1 MKSVY
6 YYLSV
11 LIIFL
16 SACHTN
22 KSELETIKVAQFGDV
37 FIYIP
42 LYLAN
47 TKGFFKEEG
56 LKVDLINTGGDDK
69 TYAAVIGGSALFGI
83 ADPTFVA
90 IAKEQGIDGCVI
102 GSIVNSV
109 PFWALTKNPNVPQI
123 TNAAMLA
130 PYSVATFSTPST
142 AYTVQTEMF
151 KEANLP
157 TNIRQGAFGT
167 LLPMLDTGNAD
178 IALELEPNV
187 SIAVANGAKV
197 VYSFADKYP
206 DFTFTG
212 ITTSK
217 KTIDEKPEIVQHFI
231 NAITKAEKFAH
242 EYPDSAA
249 YYMAEL
255 YPDVNK
261 NIIAQAIKRMVDSNT
276 LPQNAVIS
284 PEAWKQAVALRHRM
298 GDLKSLD
305 NIESVL
311 DMNFAEKAR

>member
-90 IAKEQGIDGCVI
+90 IAKEQGIDDRKYCQQCSLL
-102 GSIVNSV
+102 GSDKKSQCSSNYECRDVSSLQRSYLLCS
-109 PFWALTKNPNVPQI
+109 F
-123 TNAAMLA
+123 
-130 PYSVATFSTPST
+130 YS
-142 AYTVQTEMF
+142 
-151 KEANLP
+151 
-157 TNIRQGAFGT
+157 I
-167 LLPMLDTGNAD
+167 
-178 IALELEPNV
+178 
-187 SIAVANGAKV
+187 
-197 VYSFADKYP
+197 YS
-206 DFTFTG
+206 
-212 ITTSK
+212 
-217 KTIDEKPEIVQHFI
+217 
-231 NAITKAEKFAH
+231 
-242 EYPDSAA
+242 
-249 YYMAEL
+249 
-255 YPDVNK
+255 
-261 NIIAQAIKRMVDSNT
+261 SN
-276 LPQNAVIS
+276 
-284 PEAWKQAVALRHRM
+284 
-298 GDLKSLD
+298 
-305 NIESVL
+305 
-311 DMNFAEKAR
+311 

>member
-90 IAKEQGIDGCVI
+90 IAKEQGIVF
-102 GSIVNSV
+102 
-109 PFWALTKNPNVPQI
+109 PFGL
-123 TNAAMLA
+123 
-130 PYSVATFSTPST
+130 
-142 AYTVQTEMF
+142 
-151 KEANLP
+151 
-157 TNIRQGAFGT
+157 
-167 LLPMLDTGNAD
+167 
-178 IALELEPNV
+178 
-187 SIAVANGAKV
+187 
-197 VYSFADKYP
+197 
-206 DFTFTG
+206 
-212 ITTSK
+212 
-217 KTIDEKPEIVQHFI
+217 
-231 NAITKAEKFAH
+231 
-242 EYPDSAA
+242 
-249 YYMAEL
+249 
-255 YPDVNK
+255 
-261 NIIAQAIKRMVDSNT
+261 
-276 LPQNAVIS
+276 
-284 PEAWKQAVALRHRM
+284 
-298 GDLKSLD
+298 
-305 NIESVL
+305 
-311 DMNFAEKAR
+311 

>member
-90 IAKEQGIDGCVI
+90 IAKEQGIEVHEI
-102 GSIVNSV
+102 
-109 PFWALTKNPNVPQI
+109 
-123 TNAAMLA
+123 AMMM
-130 PYSVATFSTPST
+130 S
-142 AYTVQTEMF
+142 
-151 KEANLP
+151 
-157 TNIRQGAFGT
+157 
-167 LLPMLDTGNAD
+167 
-178 IALELEPNV
+178 IALRFIPILLEETDKIMKAQIARGADCDRKYCQQCSLLGSDKKSQCSSDYECRDV
-187 SIAVANGAKV
+187 SSLQRSYLLCSF
-197 VYSFADKYP
+197 YSIY
-206 DFTFTG
+206 
-212 ITTSK
+212 S
-217 KTIDEKPEIVQHFI
+217 
-231 NAITKAEKFAH
+231 
-242 EYPDSAA
+242 
-249 YYMAEL
+249 
-255 YPDVNK
+255 
-261 NIIAQAIKRMVDSNT
+261 SN
-276 LPQNAVIS
+276 
-284 PEAWKQAVALRHRM
+284 
-298 GDLKSLD
+298 
-305 NIESVL
+305 
-311 DMNFAEKAR
+311 

>member
-109 PFWALTKNPNVPQI
+109 PFWALTKN
-123 TNAAMLA
+123 
-130 PYSVATFSTPST
+130 
-142 AYTVQTEMF
+142 
-151 KEANLP
+151 
-157 TNIRQGAFGT
+157 
-167 LLPMLDTGNAD
+167 
-178 IALELEPNV
+178 
-187 SIAVANGAKV
+187 
-197 VYSFADKYP
+197 
-206 DFTFTG
+206 
-212 ITTSK
+212 
-217 KTIDEKPEIVQHFI
+217 
-231 NAITKAEKFAH
+231 
-242 EYPDSAA
+242 
-249 YYMAEL
+249 
-255 YPDVNK
+255 
-261 NIIAQAIKRMVDSNT
+261 RM
-276 LPQNAVIS
+276 P
-284 PEAWKQAVALRHRM
+284 RC
-298 GDLKSLD
+298 
-305 NIESVL
+305 
-311 DMNFAEKAR
+311 